1 MCPIHEN
8 LREDVSGAR
17 KAIRFLYYS
26 PAFLLRQHS
35 GNLEGSCYCHTG
47 YGNTGIWQIQVKTL
61 CIKAISVYI
70 LKMDMEF
77 EDILQTFP
85 AASDYLSAIYLINR
99 DHGHVSNSK
108 LADWL
113 DVSRPAVSQ
122 AVNRLKKLDLITQER
137 YSHIQMTERGSRFA
151 VKMLRRHY
159 LLEHFLMDHLGF
171 TWDEIDIEAK
181 RLQNNISDIF
191 EERMFKALGKP
202 QTCPHGNP
210 IPGTDDEEKILAY
223 PQISGAEEGESGIF
237 SRITEE
243 GEEKEGLLKY
253 IHEHEIHL
261 GDRFTVKS
269 RKEDGLLV
277 DFQRQDNV
285 QSMEEIVLPREFCDY
300 LCYSP
305 A

>member
-1 MCPIHEN
+1 
-8 LREDVSGAR
+8 
-17 KAIRFLYYS
+17 
-26 PAFLLRQHS
+26 
-35 GNLEGSCYCHTG
+35 
-47 YGNTGIWQIQVKTL
+47 
-61 CIKAISVYI
+61 
-70 LKMDMEF
+70 MEF

-85 AASDYLSAIYLINR
+85 AASDYLSAMYLINR
-99 DHGHVSNSK
+99 DHGQVSNSK

-122 AVNRLKKLDLITQER
+122 AVSRLKKLDLITQER

-181 RLQNNISDIF
+181 RLQNNISDLF
-191 EERMFKALGKP
+191 EDRMFKALGKP

-210 IPGTDDEEKILAY
+210 IPGTDDEQEILAY
-223 PQISGAEEGESGIF
+223 PQFSRAEEGESGIF
-237 SRITEE
+237 TRITEE

-253 IHEHEIHL
+253 VHEHQIQL
-261 GDRFTVKS
+261 GDSFTVK
-269 RKEDGLLV
+269 RHQDDGLLV
-277 DFQRQDNV
+277 DFQRQSNTLGD
-285 QSMEEIVLPREFCDY
+285 EELIIPQEFCDY

-305 A
+305 GSAE